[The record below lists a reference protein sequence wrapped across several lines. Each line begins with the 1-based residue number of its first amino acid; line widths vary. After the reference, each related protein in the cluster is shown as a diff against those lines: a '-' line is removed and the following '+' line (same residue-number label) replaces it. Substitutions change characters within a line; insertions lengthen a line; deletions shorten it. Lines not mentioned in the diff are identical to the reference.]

1 MRASVIR
8 VCGLDANV
16 VGDMAQKPVIT
27 YISRQDW
34 GRRMLIQEDHERLVE
49 ELYKLRDQYGYE
61 VNVVSMDKLT
71 RAEQIA
77 LAARTTVRAVFLLFI

>member
-1 MRASVIR
+1 
-8 VCGLDANV
+8 
-16 VGDMAQKPVIT
+16 
-27 YISRQDW
+27 
-34 GRRMLIQEDHERLVE
+34 MLIQEDHERLVE

-77 LAARTTVRAVFLLFI
+77 LAARTTVRVGFFCWCGPS